1 MVGWLVGW
9 CYNSCIWS
17 CPTFAVEF
25 IFVLIHTVF
34 TVCNRLLQ
42 NIWYRNSSCT
52 KCLFRDIVL
61 IWVHIFIHNA
71 LVRFVCC
78 MVIGIWA
85 TLVGRSPR
93 GLVSIGYSDHNKWHK
108 QHLQMEPEV
117 LLVVFNLRGS
127 LADCDYLNNFVVG
140 FRTSSNLPSR
150 EFTKEVIFYTH
161 LGSPVGCG
169 EALKVTC
176 HECVTAYVRS
186 AFVWI
191 PGAPFTNMV

>member
-1 MVGWLVGW
+1 MP
-9 CYNSCIWS
+9 S
-17 CPTFAVEF
+17 F
-25 IFVLIHTVF
+25 TVF
-34 TVCNRLLQ
+34 NTILQ

-61 IWVHIFIHNA
+61 IRVHIFIHNV

-78 MVIGIWA
+78 IVIGIWV

-93 GLVSIGYSDHNKWHK
+93 GLVSIAYSDHNKWLK

-127 LADCDYLNNFVVG
+127 LAYCDYLDKVVVG
-140 FRTSSNLPSR
+140 FRTSGNLTSR
-150 EFTKEVIFYTH
+150 EFTKEVIFHTH
-161 LGSPVGCG
+161 LGSPVVCG

-176 HECVTAYVRS
+176 HECVSAYVRS

-191 PGAPFTNMV
+191 PGAPFTSMV